1 MYADRCERQTADDDV
16 SRYYVRKTA
25 EIMHKYGPGPRIH
38 FHVGLFPDGSEPPT
52 SNVPGQ
58 VLQRRLH
65 DSQEEALTHAA
76 EVWDVT
82 GHRPGD
88 LLDIGC
94 GVGGGSLFW
103 AQEHDAVV
111 TGVTVAADHVGVMRQ
126 LVRRAGAQ
134 GRVSVRAQDAHTLTD
149 RNAFDAAVAF
159 ESSGYM
165 NRARLFEVVGT
176 ALRPGGW
183 FGIQEHFLSH
193 PDRDNVA
200 ALLDGYYKTRLGVL
214 GEYLSAAAAAG
225 FVLEA
230 DEDVT
235 ARVTEFWMQSAAWT
249 TAELAAIDDGRASPI
264 RRERLLQSC
273 VFHGRLFR
281 LWRDHAVQTR
291 QLLFRLPR

>member
-1 MYADRCERQTADDDV
+1 
-16 SRYYVRKTA
+16 
-25 EIMHKYGPGPRIH
+25 MHKYGPGPRIH
-38 FHVGLFPDGSEPPT
+38 FHVGLFPGGAEPT
-52 SNVPGQ
+52 SDVPGY

-76 EVWDVT
+76 AAWDVA
-82 GHRPGD
+82 GHRPAE

-103 AQEHDAVV
+103 AQEHDAAV
-111 TGVTVAADHVGVMRQ
+111 TGLTVAADHVGVMRE
-126 LVRRAGAQ
+126 LVRHAGAQ
-134 GRVSVRAQDAHTLTD
+134 GRVSVRAQDVHSLTD

-165 NRARLFEVVGT
+165 NRTRLFEVVAT

-183 FGIQEHFLSH
+183 FGIQEHFPFRS
-193 PDRDNVA
+193 DCAVT
-200 ALLDGYYKTRLGVL
+200 ALLDDYYKTRLGVL
-214 GEYLSAAAAAG
+214 EEYLSAAAATG
-225 FVLEA
+225 FVLET

-235 ARVTEFWMQSAAWT
+235 ERVTEFWMQSAAWT
-249 TAELAAIDDGRASPI
+249 TAELAAIDDGQASPI
-264 RRERLLQSC
+264 RRERLMQSC

-291 QLLFRLPR
+291 QLLFRLSR